1 MPDLWLPQGGVN
13 RKQREIWLPQ
23 GGVNRRIREL
33 WVGKGGVN
41 RKIFSAIELGAS
53 VVFGSHNWIVVNI
66 DTAAKQAVLIC
77 KDDVG
82 TSKFSDDGYVGW
94 DSGHCTIRDYLNS
107 TFYNVFSASE
117 KAQIV
122 TRHTPSYSYG
132 SIGYTDDAIW
142 IPSMTEIGLGS
153 QPYVP
158 ANEGSTI
165 FQYFV
170 NNHSAATLNSIF
182 GTGINWSRTSRSG
195 SGSSFQLSF
204 YNGAV
209 TGEYDSTTALYFRP
223 SMIINI

>member
-1 MPDLWLPQGGVN
+1 MPGLYAQSGGVN
-13 RKQREIWLPQ
+13 RQIKKLYAQS
-23 GGVNRRIREL
+23 GGVNRQIKKL
-33 WVGKGGVN
+33 YANVGGVN

-82 TSKFSDDGYVGW
+82 TSKFSDGGYVGW

-122 TRHTPSYSYG
+122 TRHTPSYSFG
-132 SIGYTDDAIW
+132 GIGYTDDAIW

-153 QPYVP
+153 APYVP
-158 ANEGSTI
+158 TNEGSTI

-182 GTGINWSRTSRSG
+182 GTGVNWSRTSRSG
-195 SGSSFQLSF
+195 GISEYQLSF
-204 YNGAV
+204 ANGYT
-209 TGEYDSTTALYFRP
+209 TGEYNATTALYFRP